1 MKYDVIIIKK
11 PQNIAHAFI
20 DGNLRYSYASSS
32 AVKANLRCSSSYA
45 AIFVPTGSWQGG
57 KPYPL
62 N

>member
-20 DGNLRYSYASSS
+20 DGNLRWSRASSS
-32 AVKANLRCSSSYA
+32 AVNANSRCSSSFA
-45 AIFVPTGSWQGG
+45 AIFVPTGSWQANQ
-57 KPYPL
+57 PYPL